1 MTAQNPAIFIQSES
15 HPAEDVRRMFSALL
29 GGDDRG
35 GIGRA
40 SHLLVSESGTP
51 AMTIS
56 VASGSVWLPG
66 SEATYQGMYYCEN
79 RGTTSLAIAAA
90 DASNPR
96 KDLVVARVED
106 SAYSGST
113 NAWALAIVSGTP
125 AGSPAEPTAPANS
138 ITLALVDVPA
148 SDTAITNSQIT
159 DRRIISAKGKASQGI
174 VTTTSA
180 SRPSSPDEGDVIYET
195 NTNSLLAYD
204 GAAWEAFADDDT
216 LHFDTANN
224 RVGIANAVPSYP
236 LSVTGT
242 AQANGFSV
250 SSSIASVY
258 HAGSLGYTDAN
269 HGMLF
274 RPPRVGGSQ
283 AYAFQDYAGT
293 SNLWEVTDAGISNFR
308 GSGTSAAYNDGG
320 TWGTISD
327 ARLKTITERITD
339 SNYLAKLNKFD
350 LVKYVLDREF
360 TRVEA
365 IGEELD
371 NQETTW
377 EITDR
382 EIPSYEMLGAV
393 AQEVQEFAP
402 GLVDESDVNG
412 QLQIKTSVLT
422 WMLVGAV
429 QELSAKLDEQAAVS
443 ASLEARISKL
453 ED

>member
-1 MTAQNPAIFIQSES
+1 M
-15 HPAEDVRRMFSALL
+15 
-29 GGDDRG
+29 
-35 GIGRA
+35 
-40 SHLLVSESGTP
+40 
-51 AMTIS
+51 
-56 VASGSVWLPG
+56 
-66 SEATYQGMYYCEN
+66 
-79 RGTTSLAIAAA
+79 
-90 DASNPR
+90 
-96 KDLVVARVED
+96 
-106 SAYSGST
+106 
-113 NAWALAIVSGTP
+113 
-125 AGSPAEPTAPANS
+125 
-138 ITLALVDVPA
+138 VDVPA
-148 SDTAITNSQIT
+148 TDTAITNSQIT

-195 NTNSLLAYD
+195 DTNSLLAYD

-224 RVGIANAVPSYP
+224 RIGVSNGTPAYP
-236 LSVTGT
+236 LSVGGT
-242 AQANGFSV
+242 VQASGFSV
-250 SSSIASVY
+250 SSAIASVY
-258 HAGSLGYTDAN
+258 HAGSLGYTDTN

-293 SNLWEVTDAGISNFR
+293 SNLWEVTDAGVSNFR

-339 SNYLAKLNKFD
+339 SNYLAKLNKFG
-350 LVKYVLDREF
+350 LVKYVLDKRF
-360 TRVEA
+360 TQIQG

-371 NQETTW
+371 GQESVW

-382 EIPSYEMLGAV
+382 EHPSSELLGVV

-402 GLVDESDVNG
+402 GLVDESAVNG
-412 QLQIKTSVLT
+412 QLQVKTSVLT

-429 QELSAKLDEQAAVS
+429 QELSTENDGLKAQLGTIEDRLAKLEG
-443 ASLEARISKL
+443 
-453 ED
+453 